1 MCKVTVFVGI
11 DYHQDVVQVCIMDRQ
26 GKVLANR
33 SVDNSVEEVA
43 AVVAPHGSEVH
54 AAIEACGGAAA
65 MADALVTQLGWV
77 VDLAHPGYVAR
88 IKQSPDKSD
97 FSDARLL
104 ADLVRVG
111 YLPRVWLAPFALRE
125 LRHVV
130 RYRQQLVAQ
139 ARSNKLRV
147 RGLLRENRA
156 KLCDVTPW
164 TKQWILWLRTTKD
177 VGPESRWVIDQ
188 LLGQIERL
196 QSDIVTAEKRLEQL
210 TADDPVVAA
219 LLNQKGVGLI
229 TAVTLRAE
237 IGRFDRFRSG
247 KQLSRFCGLSPRNAS
262 SGNRQADAG
271 LIKAGNPQLRT
282 VLIELAHRLKRWDPR
297 WAKLAFTMRMRDKK
311 GSVIAAAVAN
321 RWVRWLFHQMQAI
334 NQAA

>member
-1 MCKVTVFVGI
+1 MFAPPTRE
-11 DYHQDVVQVCIMDRQ
+11 MLEAALLRTAALWRDR
-26 GKVLANR
+26 
-33 SVDNSVEEVA
+33 A
-43 AVVAPHGSEVH
+43 AW
-54 AAIEACGGAAA
+54 
-65 MADALVTQLGWV
+65 Q
-77 VDLAHPGYVAR
+77 VDLAHPGYVNR
-88 IKQSPDKSD
+88 LKQSPDKTD

-111 YLPRVWLAPFALRE
+111 YLPRVWLAPFVIRE
-125 LRHVV
+125 LRRVV

-139 ARSNKLRV
+139 VRSNKLRI

-156 KLCDVTPW
+156 KLDGITPW
-164 TKQWILWLRTTKD
+164 TKKWILWLHTTED
-177 VGPESRWVIDQ
+177 VSPESHWVIEQ
-188 LLGQIERL
+188 LLRQIKQL
-196 QSDIVTAEKRLEQL
+196 QDDIVTVEERLSHL
-210 TADDPVVAA
+210 TADDPVVAG
-219 LLNQKGVGLI
+219 LLDQKGVGLI

-282 VLIELAHRLKRWDPR
+282 VLIELAHRLKRWDRR
-297 WAKLAFTMRMRDKK
+297 WAKLAFTMQMRDKK

-321 RWVRWLFHQMQAI
+321 RWVRWLFHQMQSI
-334 NQAA
+334 NQTV

>member
-1 MCKVTVFVGI
+1 
-11 DYHQDVVQVCIMDRQ
+11 MDRQ
-26 GKVLANR
+26 GQVLANQ
-33 SVDNSVEEVA
+33 SVSNSVERLA

-65 MADALVTQLGWV
+65 MADALVTRLGWV
-77 VDLAHPGYVAR
+77 VDMAHPGYVAR
-88 IKQSPDKSD
+88 IKQSPDKTD

-111 YLPRVWLAPFALRE
+111 YLPRVWLAPFAIRE

-139 ARSNKLRV
+139 IRSNKLRI

-156 KLCDVTPW
+156 KLEGAAPW
-164 TKQWILWLRTTKD
+164 TKKWILWLHTTED
-177 VGPESRWVIDQ
+177 VSPESHWVIEQ
-188 LLGQIERL
+188 LLRQIKQLQDDVVTVEERL
-196 QSDIVTAEKRLEQL
+196 SHL
-210 TADDPVVAA
+210 TADDPVVAG
-219 LLNQKGVGLI
+219 LLNQKGIGLI
-229 TAVTLRAE
+229 TAATLRAE

-282 VLIELAHRLKRWDPR
+282 VLIELAHRLKRWDRR
-297 WAKLAFTMRMRDKK
+297 WAKLAFTMQMRDKK

-321 RWVRWLFHQMQAI
+321 RWVRWLFHQMQSI
-334 NQAA
+334 NQTV

>member
-1 MCKVTVFVGI
+1 
-11 DYHQDVVQVCIMDRQ
+11 MDRQ
-26 GKVLANR
+26 GQVLANQ
-33 SVDNSVEEVA
+33 SVSNSVERLA

-65 MADALVTQLGWV
+65 MADALVTRLGWV
-77 VDLAHPGYVAR
+77 VDMAHPGYVAR
-88 IKQSPDKSD
+88 IKQSPDKTD

-111 YLPRVWLAPFALRE
+111 YLPRVWLAPFAIRE

-139 ARSNKLRV
+139 VRSNKLRI

-156 KLCDVTPW
+156 KLEAVAPW
-164 TKQWILWLRTTKD
+164 TKKWLLWLHTTED
-177 VGPESRWVIDQ
+177 VSPESHWVIEQ
-188 LLGQIERL
+188 LLRQIKQL
-196 QSDIVTAEKRLEQL
+196 QDDIVTVEERLSHL
-210 TADDPVVAA
+210 TADDPVVAG

-229 TAVTLRAE
+229 TAATLRAE

-282 VLIELAHRLKRWDPR
+282 VLIELAHRLKRWDRR

-321 RWVRWLFHQMQAI
+321 RWVRWLFHQMQSI
-334 NQAA
+334 NQTV